1 MSIRRTKINRRLDAE
16 KREAERWVRT
26 DEEQIEKLD
35 KKLGKGKGAK
45 KERKR
50 LNGR

>member
-1 MSIRRTKINRRLDAE
+1 MKSKQAKRDEAQTRQE
-16 KREAERWVRT
+16 KRKALT
-26 DEEQIEKLD
+26 ATQQISKLD

-50 LNGR
+50 LAAS